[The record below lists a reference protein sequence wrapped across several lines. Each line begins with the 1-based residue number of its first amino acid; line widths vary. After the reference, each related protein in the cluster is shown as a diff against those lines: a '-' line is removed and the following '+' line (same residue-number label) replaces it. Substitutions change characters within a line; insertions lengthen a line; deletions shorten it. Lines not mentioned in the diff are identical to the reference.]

1 MNKSFSFLCV
11 TLASLSVF
19 AFASCGGRA
28 KALKKVPD
36 ENRQTALKEYQR
48 KYESSLEKV
57 LYAKTYTLATATF
70 KQGDNQASFSL
81 RTDADFA
88 FEKKDAKTVVS
99 AFAEEYDSTEKTTRT
114 GNTEENEYKKSTY
127 LNKKGTYTKSSGTDA
142 QPLTAF
148 YPCGS
153 IQDEALRK
161 LNVSDISFF
170 TLFVNDNVS
179 DWTKDD
185 GEVEISAYSD
195 SSGSGFRAVCKLG
208 ASYDALEFFDG
219 IDTFL
224 AWTGEKM
231 PEAALTISFSAF
243 FDGAGGLLYTVTEA
257 EMKLKESE
265 SVKGRYTYYQ
275 QASVQTS
282 STVKLPSN
290 LDSYVFEE

>member
-127 LNKKGTYTKSSGTDA
+127 LNKKGT
-142 QPLTAF
+142 
-148 YPCGS
+148 
-153 IQDEALRK
+153 
-161 LNVSDISFF
+161 
-170 TLFVNDNVS
+170 
-179 DWTKDD
+179 
-185 GEVEISAYSD
+185 
-195 SSGSGFRAVCKLG
+195 
-208 ASYDALEFFDG
+208 
-219 IDTFL
+219 
-224 AWTGEKM
+224 
-231 PEAALTISFSAF
+231 
-243 FDGAGGLLYTVTEA
+243 
-257 EMKLKESE
+257 
-265 SVKGRYTYYQ
+265 
-275 QASVQTS
+275 
-282 STVKLPSN
+282 
-290 LDSYVFEE
+290 